1 MIEGFINAA
10 FFVTQ
15 PVEVSQR
22 ALKHKDYAAWKHM
35 NRVIGTGEF
44 AFTLS
49 TDPDPK
55 ASAALMFPEFAGK
68 GQGSWSMLD
77 APSKIDRN
85 RESSPVSWRGLA
97 RRLWT
102 DIRHLFGGHPR
113 VSVRYELLHERT
125 QPRRNERRG
134 LSCQYREPSG
144 RHSLCCQHAA
154 SGFLAAFAQIHNCL
168 PLIDV
173 ERKLFK
179 RLYKAAQSEDFGR
192 DSSSSAEEQD

>member
-22 ALKHKDYAAWKHM
+22 ALKHKDYAVWKHM

-55 ASAALMFPEFAGK
+55 ASAALM
-68 GQGSWSMLD
+68 S
-77 APSKIDRN
+77 
-85 RESSPVSWRGLA
+85 
-97 RRLWT
+97 
-102 DIRHLFGGHPR
+102 
-113 VSVRYELLHERT
+113 
-125 QPRRNERRG
+125 
-134 LSCQYREPSG
+134 
-144 RHSLCCQHAA
+144 